1 MLLACW
7 AMLVFGQD
15 NDKNFPSMTV
25 TGKSI
30 ISQKADNAK
39 IFFSIEAESSTLQGA
54 VAEAKEELSKIT
66 KKLKE
71 LGLKED
77 DISTSQFRTT
87 DGFKFLLGLKKFNVI
102 IDAEIKIKD
111 LSHLEAIIFVLS
123 NSKIKEISSIEF
135 GLSNE
140 SEVFQQ
146 AQINAVKSAKMKA
159 SLLAKELDVS
169 IGGIYSVI
177 QLKSEKYSADF
188 NFRRHNKKY
197 MPNPYNSISVNDM
210 ELTDSVFSGEI
221 KIISEYEVVF
231 KIINP

>member
-1 MLLACW
+1 
-7 AMLVFGQD
+7 
-15 NDKNFPSMTV
+15 
-25 TGKSI
+25 
-30 ISQKADNAK
+30 
-39 IFFSIEAESSTLQGA
+39 
-54 VAEAKEELSKIT
+54 
-66 KKLKE
+66 
-71 LGLKED
+71 
-77 DISTSQFRTT
+77 
-87 DGFKFLLGLKKFNVI
+87 VI